1 MCVIPKV
8 FHNDK
13 NVEVMKLTRS
23 KLLGTIQALNNGS
36 TAYQAR
42 KIAGISVRRVYQIWN
57 EYLENETLP
66 EIGRAMGRPTR
77 PITPHEEK
85 IVSQAY
91 NTYRVSASTLEKIIK
106 RDYEMHIPH
115 NHIHKIML
123 NLGFAK
129 AKEKRDIRKKN
140 WKRYERR
147 HSLTAV
153 HIDWHFN
160 AQKRIWVFQVI
171 DDASRKQLALLER
184 KARSTS
190 ASIEGMK
197 MALLHGKIKQC
208 ISDHGSEFTCNR
220 ERKSRF
226 QEFLE
231 QEGIKH
237 ILCRVKH
244 PQSNG
249 KAEKFF
255 HLYDLH
261 RWSFNSIEEF
271 LEWYN
276 TKRPHMSLRFEELE
290 TPQMAFE
297 RKLKPEII

>member
-1 MCVIPKV
+1 
-8 FHNDK
+8 
-13 NVEVMKLTRS
+13 MKLTRR
-23 KLLGTIQALNNGS
+23 KLLETIQALNNGS

-42 KIAGISVRRVYQIWN
+42 KIAGISVRRVYQVWN

-66 EIGRAMGRPTR
+66 EIGRAMGRPNR
-77 PITPHEEK
+77 PITLQEEK
-85 IVSQAY
+85 MVSQAY
-91 NTYRVSASTLEKIIK
+91 KTYRVSASTLEKIIK
-106 RDYEMHIPH
+106 RDYDIHIPH
-115 NHIHKIML
+115 NHIHKIMIK
-123 NLGFAK
+123 LGFAK
-129 AKEKRDIRKKN
+129 AKDKKDIRKKN
-140 WKRYERR
+140 WLRYERR

-160 AQKRIWVFQVI
+160 AEKRIWVFLVI
-171 DDASRKQLALLER
+171 DDASRKILTLLECN
-184 KARSTS
+184 KRSTS

-197 MALLHGKIKQC
+197 QAMMHGKIKQC

-220 ERKSRF
+220 EGKSRF
-226 QEFLE
+226 QTFLKN
-231 QEGIKH
+231 QGIKH
-237 ILCRVKH
+237 ILCRIKH

-261 RWSFNSIEEF
+261 RWNFNSIEEF

-276 TKRPHMSLRFEELE
+276 TKRPHLSLRFEELE